1 MDTQEEIMITEIKDI
16 AIVPGQSCLVCPG
29 KKASFHSVIEKILQ
43 CTGPAELSLASYAVS
58 ESALR
63 VLHRLKSEGQITKL
77 SFLFDRS
84 VRNNKL
90 DLLAFA
96 AQFADEI
103 FLDSSHIK
111 LALINNDQHN
121 VVVITTA
128 NITEN
133 ERWEYYLIAATSEL
147 VSEAVNMLSYLLN
160 FSEKFTW
167 NGSGTTKT
175 N

>member
-1 MDTQEEIMITEIKDI
+1 MDAQKEMMITELNDI
-16 AIVPGQSCLVCPG
+16 TIVPGKSCFLCPG
-29 KKASFHSVIEKILQ
+29 KNTTFHSVLEKILE
-43 CTGPAELSLASYAVS
+43 CTGPAELALASYSVS
-58 ESALR
+58 EPALR
-63 VLHRLKSEGQITKL
+63 VLHRLKSDGQITKL

-84 VRNNKL
+84 VRNHKL

-128 NITEN
+128 NITNN
-133 ERWEYYLIAATSEL
+133 ERWEYYLIAATSDL
-147 VSEAVNMLSYLLN
+147 VSEAINMMSYLLN
-160 FSEKFTW
+160 FSEKFIW
-167 NGSGTTKT
+167 DESGTTKA

>member
-1 MDTQEEIMITEIKDI
+1 MITELNDI
-16 AIVPGQSCLVCPG
+16 TIVSGKSCFLCPG
-29 KKASFHSVIEKILQ
+29 KNTTFHSVLEKILE
-43 CTGPAELSLASYAVS
+43 CTGPAELSMASYSVS
-58 ESALR
+58 EPALR

-103 FLDSSHIK
+103 FLDNSHIK

-133 ERWEYYLIAATSEL
+133 ERWEYYLIAATSDIVLE
-147 VSEAVNMLSYLLN
+147 VTHMLAYLLN
-160 FSEKFTW
+160 FSEKFIW
-167 NGSGTTKT
+167 DESGTTKA

>member
-1 MDTQEEIMITEIKDI
+1 MDAQKEMMITELNDI
-16 AIVPGQSCLVCPG
+16 TIVPGKSCFLCPG
-29 KKASFHSVIEKILQ
+29 KNTTFHSVLEKILE
-43 CTGPAELSLASYAVS
+43 CTGPAELSMASYSVS
-58 ESALR
+58 EPALR
-63 VLHRLKSEGQITKL
+63 VLYRLKSEGQITKL

>member
-1 MDTQEEIMITEIKDI
+1 MDAQKEMMITKLNDI
-16 AIVPGQSCLVCPG
+16 TIVPGKSCFLCPG
-29 KKASFHSVIEKILQ
+29 KNTTFHSVLEKILE
-43 CTGPAELSLASYAVS
+43 CTGPAELALASYSVS
-58 ESALR
+58 EQALR
-63 VLHRLKSEGQITKL
+63 VLHRMKSESHITKL

-90 DLLAFA
+90 DMLAFA

-103 FLDSSHIK
+103 FLDNSHIK

-133 ERWEYYLIAATSEL
+133 QRWEYYLIAATNEL
-147 VSEAVNMLSYLLN
+147 VEEAAHMFAFLLN

-175 N
+175 Y

>member
-1 MDTQEEIMITEIKDI
+1 MITELNDI
-16 AIVPGQSCLVCPG
+16 TIVPGKSCFLCPG
-29 KKASFHSVIEKILQ
+29 KNTTFHSVLEKILE
-43 CTGPAELSLASYAVS
+43 CTGPAELALASYSVS
-58 ESALR
+58 EPALR
-63 VLHRLKSEGQITKL
+63 VLHRLKSDGQITKL

-84 VRNNKL
+84 VRNHKL

-128 NITEN
+128 NITNN
-133 ERWEYYLIAATSEL
+133 ERWEYYLIAATSDL
-147 VSEAVNMLSYLLN
+147 VSEAINMMSYLLN
-160 FSEKFTW
+160 FSEKFIW
-167 NGSGTTKT
+167 DESGTTKA